1 MEPGLLVQLSS
12 PITKIKTIV
21 YTQME
26 IKILRMNLGQD
37 NCELFVQVF
46 DATKENEKAFYYLLD
61 GQEYKYWSSDEYVV
75 NWVREKLKNELF

>member
-21 YTQME
+21 YTQFE
-26 IKILRMNLGQD
+26 INILRIGLGENL
-37 NCELFVQVF
+37 CELFVRVY
-46 DATKENEKAFYYLLD
+46 DATKENEKAFSYLLE